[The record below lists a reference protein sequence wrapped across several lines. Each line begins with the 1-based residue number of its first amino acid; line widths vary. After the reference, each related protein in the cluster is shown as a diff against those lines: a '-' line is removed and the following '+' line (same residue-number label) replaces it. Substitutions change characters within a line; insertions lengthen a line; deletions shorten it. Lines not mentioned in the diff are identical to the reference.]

1 MIVGRVAIATRIPS
15 RLLIIMNASC
25 SRHHLG
31 VRGFWTVN
39 IVASFVVKRFVVA
52 TRGYQKYNLRFS
64 ESKCHDS
71 FFPFSRAHARSTEHG
86 AWSMEHG
93 ARSMEHGAWS
103 TEHGAWST
111 EHGAW
116 SMEHAYR
123 KTILLFDHCIILRH
137 KAGVLDIH
145 PPSCAAC
152 CHALVQKREHFTQG
166 GWGKGVGGRG
176 SVAIFF
182 YARARTYARKGFGV
196 RGRGSEQGVGVGVW
210 ADLEPGGRAGARGI
224 IHICPLFLCKKLQN
238 QKIFLDLTFEMI
250 YNKMMIGGAT

>member
-1 MIVGRVAIATRIPS
+1 MR
-15 RLLIIMNASC
+15 
-25 SRHHLG
+25 
-31 VRGFWTVN
+31 
-39 IVASFVVKRFVVA
+39 
-52 TRGYQKYNLRFS
+52 
-64 ESKCHDS
+64 
-71 FFPFSRAHARSTEHG
+71 
-86 AWSMEHG
+86 G

-152 CHALVQKREHFTQG
+152 CHALVQKREHLTQG
-166 GWGKGVGGRG
+166 GSG
-176 SVAIFF
+176 
-182 YARARTYARKGFGV
+182 
-196 RGRGSEQGVGVGVW
+196 EGVGVVVW

>member
-86 AWSMEHG
+86 ARSMEHG
-93 ARSMEHGAWS
+93 ARSMEHGARSAEHGAWS

-111 EHGAW
+111 EHGAR
-116 SMEHAYR
+116 SMEH
-123 KTILLFDHCIILRH
+123 
-137 KAGVLDIH
+137 
-145 PPSCAAC
+145 
-152 CHALVQKREHFTQG
+152 
-166 GWGKGVGGRG
+166 
-176 SVAIFF
+176 
-182 YARARTYARKGFGV
+182 
-196 RGRGSEQGVGVGVW
+196 
-210 ADLEPGGRAGARGI
+210 GARSTEHGAWST
-224 IHICPLFLCKKLQN
+224 HTVRRSYFSTTVSFCGTRLGYSTSTHRLVRLVVTLWCKSVS
-238 QKIFLDLTFEMI
+238 I
-250 YNKMMIGGAT
+250 